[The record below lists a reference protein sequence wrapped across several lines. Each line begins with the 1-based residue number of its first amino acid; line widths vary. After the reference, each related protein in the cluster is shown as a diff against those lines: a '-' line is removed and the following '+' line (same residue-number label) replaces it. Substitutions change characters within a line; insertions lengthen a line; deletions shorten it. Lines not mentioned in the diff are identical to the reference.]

1 MGVNACSCLRSFED
15 FSVETDLNGEGE
27 IEGFNIPNNNHYLIS
42 STNDSTDLIGEG
54 RMPYLMK
61 VNTYDSGT
69 IKNIAF
75 YSMKTG
81 TANKRIQS
89 VFRGY
94 NFRKNLKKIIY

>member
-1 MGVNACSCLRSFED
+1 MGLKACFYLRNFDDLSG
-15 FSVETDLNGEGE
+15 ETDLNGEGE

-54 RMPYLMK
+54 RMSYLMK

-75 YSMKTG
+75 YSMNIE